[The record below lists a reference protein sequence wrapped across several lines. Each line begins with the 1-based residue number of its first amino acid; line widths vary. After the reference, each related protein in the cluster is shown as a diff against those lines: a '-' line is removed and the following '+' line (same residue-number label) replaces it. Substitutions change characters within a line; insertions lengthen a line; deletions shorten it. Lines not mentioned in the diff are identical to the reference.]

1 MKLYIVFILY
11 RSLSIDV
18 TIQVLKENVGKRI
31 MIKLKG
37 DKIVKGVLEKFDQHM
52 NLILSDA
59 TEYKNNQAT
68 TLGNMLLKGDNI
80 IIISPQE

>member
-1 MKLYIVFILY
+1 
-11 RSLSIDV
+11 LSIDV

-59 TEYKNNQAT
+59 TEYKKNQAT

-80 IIISPQE
+80 IIISPQD

>member
-1 MKLYIVFILY
+1 M
-11 RSLSIDV
+11 SIDV

-68 TLGNMLLKGDNI
+68 ILGNMLLKGDNI
-80 IIISPQE
+80 IIISPQQ

>member
-1 MKLYIVFILY
+1 M
-11 RSLSIDV
+11 SIDV

-59 TEYKNNQAT
+59 TEYKNDQAT
-68 TLGNMLLKGDNI
+68 SLGNMLLKGDNI

>member
-1 MKLYIVFILY
+1 
-11 RSLSIDV
+11 
-18 TIQVLKENVGKRI
+18 

-59 TEYKNNQAT
+59 TEYKKNQAT

-80 IIISPQE
+80 IIISPQD

>member
-1 MKLYIVFILY
+1 M
-11 RSLSIDV
+11 SIDV

-52 NLILSDA
+52 NLIPSDA
-59 TEYKNNQAT
+59 TEYKNVN
-68 TLGNMLLKGDNI
+68 
-80 IIISPQE
+80 